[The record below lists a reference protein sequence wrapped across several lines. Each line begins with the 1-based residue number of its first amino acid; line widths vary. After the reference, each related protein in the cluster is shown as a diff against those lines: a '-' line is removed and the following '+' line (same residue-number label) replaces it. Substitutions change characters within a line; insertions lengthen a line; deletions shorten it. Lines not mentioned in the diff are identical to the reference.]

1 MAAPQVTAG
10 DRLGFTLFLA
20 LAVHGVLLFGVGF
33 AVGVPCL
40 AIAIGLS
47 ALVKIVGC
55 ALWPGYVACGWLR
68 TGRRS

>member
-33 AVGVPCL
+33 APEGIESGQQGFAVIQSLQTDVL
-40 AIAIGLS
+40 
-47 ALVKIVGC
+47 
-55 ALWPGYVACGWLR
+55 
-68 TGRRS
+68 